1 MASASQCCG
10 IPATDVWGKRRRFPW
25 GKSATLLSSFSG
37 NSFDCER
44 HTLPDADA
52 HGGKPELAAVFF
64 KAMRRGQRQPRTRHA
79 ERMTECDRAAMR
91 VDLRRVVGKPEL
103 AQYGKRLRCK
113 SLVKLDHG
121 IVGNLVAEPRHQLLG
136 RGHRADA

>member
-64 KAMRRGQRQPRTRHA
+64 QAMRRGQRQPRTRHA
-79 ERMTECDRAAMR
+79 ERMAERDRAAMR
-91 VDLRRVVGKPEL
+91 IDLFRIVGEAEL
-103 AQYGKRLRCK
+103 AQAGERLRGK
-113 SLVKLDHG
+113 GFVELDQI
-121 IVGNLVAEPRHQLLG
+121 IVTNFV
-136 RGHRADA
+136 